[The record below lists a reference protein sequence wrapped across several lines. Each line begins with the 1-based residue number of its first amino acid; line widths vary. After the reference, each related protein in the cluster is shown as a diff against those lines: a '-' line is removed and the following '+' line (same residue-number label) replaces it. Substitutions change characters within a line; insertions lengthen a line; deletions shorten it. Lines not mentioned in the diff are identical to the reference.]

1 MKSMTVAE
9 LIKWYNKQSEN
20 IFHKIKVLDKHTGNY
35 STQVFT
41 DVSNVSEKNG
51 VLSFYGRAK
60 PEKTYDSNVTEQ
72 NEIRF
77 TRMNDGEIIYSEV

>member
-1 MKSMTVAE
+1 MTTVAE
-9 LIKWYNKQSEN
+9 LIEWYNKQNEET
-20 IFHKIKVLDKHTGNY
+20 FHKIKVLDKHTGNY
-35 STQVFT
+35 FTLVFT

-51 VLSFYGRAK
+51 ILSFYGRAEPK
-60 PEKTYDSNVTEQ
+60 KTHDSSIPEH